1 MSEGV
6 VVDSPVVGAV
16 SELDAAIA
24 RLSTLD
30 LTALSDVECVRVVE
44 RLEVASRRLSAAGL
58 PVLRE
63 VAVRRAYSKVGC
75 SSPAAVLTSV
85 ARLRPG
91 AAKARVEAMDA
102 LTPSVTPSGE
112 VIGPRFPETAAL
124 LAQGVIDLDHVGAVV
139 KVMGKIPHK
148 IDPEQRAN
156 TEVALADLCR
166 KYNPAAV
173 ETIGERIVDYLDPDG
188 RLADDVDRAKKR
200 GVSVGD
206 QAVDMMAK
214 VAGHLDP
221 TTTALMKVMLGV
233 WAAQGMNNSDDEL
246 SPSGAADDPALD
258 PAVLQ
263 AAADNDN
270 RTQSQRNH
278 DALKAMLMYLL
289 ESGQLG
295 KTHRGLPVQLII
307 SMTKDQLDEAL
318 RKQEADSRPEP
329 KPEPEPESQPESEPQ
344 PEPRPEPERADP
356 QTHWED
362 RDWLPT
368 LAGGSSRPYG
378 HDLVYTA
385 TGTVLPISDAIKLA
399 ARSDKALAVFANH
412 SNEVLYLG
420 RAKRLASEAQRIAM
434 FAAHRGCSFG
444 GCTDPAMWAEAH
456 HTTEWM
462 LGGLTDIS
470 HLAPACPQ
478 HHKLVGP
485 GEHQWQTVMIT
496 EGPDAGRCAWIPPA
510 FLDPDRQPRVNRAHH
525 PDEALIEARQAMLAR
540 RKAQLEQRTRELSG
554 QSPDPPGEPLPDE
567 SRPDADPL
575 SQ

>member
-1 MSEGV
+1 MSDGV
-6 VVDSPVVGAV
+6 VIDSPVVGAV

-30 LTALSDVECVRVVE
+30 LTALSDVDCVRVVE
-44 RLEVASRRLSAAGL
+44 RVEVASRRLQSASL

-91 AAKARVEAMDA
+91 AAKARVQAMDA

-112 VIGPRFPETAAL
+112 VIEPRFPETAAL
-124 LAQGVIDLDHVGAVV
+124 LADGVIDLDHVGAVV

-148 IDPEQRAN
+148 IDPDQRAN

-233 WAAQGMNNSDDEL
+233 WAAPGMNNPDDEL

-263 AAADNDN
+263 AAADNDL
-270 RTQSQRNH
+270 RTQAQRNH
-278 DALKAMLMYLL
+278 DALKAMLLYLL
-289 ESGQLG
+289 ETGQLG

-318 RKQEADSRPEP
+318 REQEADAAAESGQRPSSA
-329 KPEPEPESQPESEPQ
+329 EPEP
-344 PEPRPEPERADP
+344 
-356 QTHWED
+356 
-362 RDWLPT
+362 
-368 LAGGSSRPYG
+368 
-378 HDLVYTA
+378 
-385 TGTVLPISDAIKLA
+385 
-399 ARSDKALAVFANH
+399 
-412 SNEVLYLG
+412 
-420 RAKRLASEAQRIAM
+420 
-434 FAAHRGCSFG
+434 
-444 GCTDPAMWAEAH
+444 
-456 HTTEWM
+456 
-462 LGGLTDIS
+462 
-470 HLAPACPQ
+470 
-478 HHKLVGP
+478 
-485 GEHQWQTVMIT
+485 
-496 EGPDAGRCAWIPPA
+496 
-510 FLDPDRQPRVNRAHH
+510 
-525 PDEALIEARQAMLAR
+525 
-540 RKAQLEQRTRELSG
+540 
-554 QSPDPPGEPLPDE
+554 
-567 SRPDADPL
+567 
-575 SQ
+575 